1 MKFTVLGSGA
11 GLPSKD
17 RNTQSFVIDCVL
29 EYNEYILIDA
39 GEALQHR
46 ILHTHIKPSKIKNI
60 FITHLHGD
68 HIFGLPG
75 FLSSRAFQG
84 GEGIPLKIYGP
95 KGLAEWLQTTFRISE
110 STLNYPLEIVEI
122 TPHMNLRLN
131 NFDVHVVP
139 LSHGIESYAFIFKE
153 DDKIGEL
160 QTDKLRELGL
170 KPGPVYGEIKSSD
183 TFAVGDTVYNTSDF
197 IGETIR
203 GRKITVH
210 GDTRLNSNDEY
221 LKLINGSDLIVHEAT
236 FLKEEKEK
244 AHDYFHSEINQVLDV
259 FTAINYKMLMF
270 VHISSRYTD
279 EDIKEV
285 NADLNNRAVIAYD
298 YFELPIPRNVQ

>member
-210 GDTRLNSNDEY
+210 GDTRLNSDDEY

>member
-84 GEGIPLKIYGP
+84 GENIPLKIYGP
-95 KGLAEWLQTTFRISE
+95 KGLAEWIQTTFRISE
-110 STLNYPLEIVEI
+110 STLNYPLEIIEVA
-122 TPHMNLRLN
+122 PHMNIRLN
-131 NFDVHVVP
+131 DFDVHVLP
-139 LSHGIESYAFIFKE
+139 LSHGIESYAYIFKE

-170 KPGPVYGEIKSSD
+170 KPGPVYGKIKSSD
-183 TFAVGDTVYNTSDF
+183 TFTVDDTVYNTSDF
-197 IGETIR
+197 IGETIK

-210 GDTRLNSNDEY
+210 GDTRLNSDDEY
-221 LKLINGSDLIVHEAT
+221 LKLLNDSDLIVHEAT

-259 FTAINYKMLMF
+259 FNNINYKTLMF
-270 VHISSRYTD
+270 VHISNRYTD

-285 NADLNNRAVIAYD
+285 NAGLNNRAVIAYD

>member
-95 KGLAEWLQTTFRISE
+95 KGLSEWLQTTFRISE
-110 STLNYPLEIVEI
+110 STLNYPLEIVEVA
-122 TPHMNLRLN
+122 PYMNIRLN
-131 NFDVHVVP
+131 DFEVHVVP
-139 LSHGIESYAFIFKE
+139 LSHGIESYAYIFEE

-170 KPGPVYGEIKSSD
+170 KPGPVYGEIKSSE
-183 TFAVGDTVYNTSDF
+183 TFTVDDTVYNTSDF
-197 IGETIR
+197 IGETIK

-210 GDTRLNSNDEY
+210 GDTRLNSDETY
-221 LKLINGSDLIVHEAT
+221 LELINNSDLIVHEAT

-244 AHDYFHSEINQVLDV
+244 AHDYFHSEINQVLDA
-259 FTAINYKMLMF
+259 FKDINYKMLMF

-285 NADLNNRAVIAYD
+285 NAGLNNRAVIAYD

>member
-84 GEGIPLKIYGP
+84 GESIPLKIYGP

-110 STLNYPLEIVEI
+110 STLNYPLEIVEV
-122 TPHMNLRLN
+122 TPHMNIRLN
-131 NFDVHVVP
+131 DFDVHVLP
-139 LSHGIESYAFIFKE
+139 LSHGIESYAYIFKE

-170 KPGPVYGEIKSSD
+170 KPGPVYGEIKSSG
-183 TFAVGDTVYNTSDF
+183 TFTVGDTVYNTSDF
-197 IGETIR
+197 IGETIK

-210 GDTRLNSNDEY
+210 GDTRLNSDDEY
-221 LKLINGSDLIVHEAT
+221 LNLLNDSDLIVHEAT

-259 FTAINYKMLMF
+259 FKNINYKALMF
-270 VHISSRYTD
+270 VHISNRYTD

-285 NADLNNRAVIAYD
+285 NAGLNNRAVIAYD

>member
-11 GLPSKD
+11 GLPSKV

-84 GEGIPLKIYGP
+84 GEGIPLTIYGP
-95 KGLAEWLQTTFRISE
+95 AGLAEWLEVTFRISQ
-110 STLNYPLEIVEI
+110 SAVNYPLKIVEVE
-122 TPHMNLRLN
+122 PHMNIRLDGFN
-131 NFDVHVVP
+131 VNVIP
-139 LSHGIESYAFIFKE
+139 LSHGIESFGYIFTE

-160 QTDKLRELGL
+160 QTDKLSEIGL
-170 KPGPVYGEIKSSD
+170 KPGPIYGEIKSSE
-183 TFAVGDTVYNTSDF
+183 TFTLGDTKYNTQDF
-197 IGETIR
+197 IGDTIK
-203 GRKITVH
+203 GRKIVVH
-210 GDTRLNSNDEY
+210 GDTRLITDETY
-221 LKLINGSDLIVHEAT
+221 LTSIKDADLIVHEAT
-236 FLKEEKEK
+236 FLKGEIEK
-244 AHDYFHSEINQVLDV
+244 AHDYFHSEISQVLDV
-259 FTAINYKMLMF
+259 FSHINYKQLLF

-279 EDIKEV
+279 EDITEV
-285 NADLNNRAVIAYD
+285 KNDLEDRVTIAHD
-298 YFELPIPRNVQ
+298 YFELPIPRKS

>member
-84 GEGIPLKIYGP
+84 GEGIPLKLYGP
-95 KGLAEWLQTTFRISE
+95 KGLAEWIETTFRISE
-110 STLNYPLEIVEI
+110 STLNYPLEIIEVE
-122 TPHMNLRLN
+122 PDMNIRLN
-131 NFDVHVVP
+131 NFDVRVIP
-139 LSHGIESYAFIFKE
+139 LSHGIDSYAYIFKE

-160 QTDKLRELGL
+160 QSDKLRELGIR
-170 KPGPVYGEIKSSD
+170 PGPVYGEIKAGE
-183 TFAVGDTVYNTSDF
+183 TFTHEGKVYQTSDF
-197 IGETIR
+197 IGETIE
-203 GRKITVH
+203 GRKISVH
-210 GDTRLNSNDEY
+210 GDTRLNSSTVY
-221 LKLINGSDLIVHEAT
+221 LDAIRDSDLLVHEAT
-236 FLKEEKEK
+236 FLNNEKEK
-244 AHDYFHSEINQVLDV
+244 AHDYFHSEINHVLDV
-259 FTAINYKMLMF
+259 FKDVNYKQLLI

-279 EDIKEV
+279 EDIKQVSASIEG
-285 NADLNNRAVIAYD
+285 RAVIACD
-298 YFELPIPRNVQ
+298 YFELPIPRNVK

>member
-210 GDTRLNSNDEY
+210 GDTRLNSDDEY

-285 NADLNNRAVIAYD
+285 NADLNNLAVIAYD

>member
-11 GLPSKD
+11 GLPSKN

-84 GEGIPLKIYGP
+84 GEGIPLTIYGP
-95 KGLAEWLQTTFRISE
+95 AGLTEWLEVTFRISQ
-110 STLNYPLEIVEI
+110 SGLNYPLEIVEVE
-122 TPHMNLRLN
+122 PHMNIRLDGFN
-131 NFDVHVVP
+131 VTVLP
-139 LSHGIESYAFIFKE
+139 LSHGIESFGYIFSE

-160 QTDKLRELGL
+160 QKEKLLELGL
-170 KPGPVYGEIKSSD
+170 KPGPIYGEIKHSE
-183 TFAVGDTVYNTSDF
+183 TFTFDDIEYKTADF
-197 IGETIR
+197 IGETIK
-203 GRKITVH
+203 GRKIVVH
-210 GDTRLNSNDEY
+210 GDTRLVRSEEH
-221 LKLINGSDLIVHEAT
+221 LKAIKDADLIVHEAT
-236 FLKEEKEK
+236 FLNGEIEK
-244 AHDYFHSEINQVLDV
+244 AHDYFHSEISQVLDV
-259 FTAINYKMLMF
+259 FSHVNYEQLLF

-279 EDIKEV
+279 LDITEV
-285 NADLNNRAVIAYD
+285 NDSLQDGVTIAHD
-298 YFELPIPRNVQ
+298 YFELPIPRKSQ

>member
-95 KGLAEWLQTTFRISE
+95 KGLAEWIETTFRISE
-110 STLNYPLEIVEI
+110 STLNYPLDIIEVE
-122 TPHMNLRLN
+122 PGMNIRLN
-131 NFDVHVVP
+131 NFNVHVIP
-139 LSHGIESYAFIFKE
+139 LSHGIQSYAYIFKE
-153 DDKIGEL
+153 DNQIGEL

-170 KPGPVYGEIKSSD
+170 KPGPVYGEIKASE
-183 TFAVGDTVYNTSDF
+183 TFTHDGKTYETSDF
-197 IGETIR
+197 IGETIE

-210 GDTRLNSNDEY
+210 GDTRLNSSEEY
-221 LKLINGSDLIVHEAT
+221 LDLIRDSDLLVHEAT
-236 FLKEEKEK
+236 FLNNEKEK
-244 AHDYFHSEINQVLDV
+244 AHDYFHSEINHVLDV
-259 FTAINYKMLMF
+259 FKDVNYKQLLI

-279 EDIKEV
+279 ENIKEIS
-285 NADLNNRAVIAYD
+285 ASLEGRAVIAYD
-298 YFELPIPRNVQ
+298 YFELPIPRNVK

>member
-95 KGLAEWLQTTFRISE
+95 KGLREWIETTFRISE
-110 STLNYPLEIVEI
+110 SALNYPLDVVEVEPYMDI
-122 TPHMNLRLN
+122 RLN
-131 NFDVHVVP
+131 NFDVHAIP
-139 LSHGIESYAFIFKE
+139 LSHGIESYAYIFKE
-153 DDKIGEL
+153 DNQIGEL
-160 QTDKLRELGL
+160 QTDKLRELGIR
-170 KPGPVYGEIKSSD
+170 PGPVYGEIKASE
-183 TFAVGDTVYNTSDF
+183 TFTHDGQIYETPDF
-197 IGETIR
+197 IGETIE

-210 GDTRLNSNDEY
+210 GDTRLNTEKEY
-221 LKLINGSDLIVHEAT
+221 LDSIRNSDLLVHEAT
-236 FLKEEKEK
+236 FLNNEREK
-244 AHDYFHSEINQVLDV
+244 AHDYFHSEINHVLDV
-259 FTAINYKMLMF
+259 FEDVNYKQLLI

-285 NADLNNRAVIAYD
+285 SASLEGAQLLLMTISNFPSRVM
-298 YFELPIPRNVQ
+298 

>member
-84 GEGIPLKIYGP
+84 GEGIPLTIYGP
-95 KGLAEWLQTTFRISE
+95 AGLREWLDLTFKISE
-110 STLNYPLEIVEI
+110 STLNYPLEIIEVEADMTI
-122 TPHMNLRLN
+122 RLN
-131 NFDVHVVP
+131 DFTVRVLP
-139 LSHGIESYAFIFKE
+139 LSHGIDSFAYIFKE
-153 DDKIGEL
+153 NDKIGEL
-160 QTDKLRELGL
+160 LTDKLLALGL
-170 KPGPVYGEIKSSD
+170 KPGPVYGKIKASE
-183 TFAVGDTVYNTSDF
+183 TFTVEGKEYQTADF
-197 IGETIR
+197 IGETIY
-203 GRKITVH
+203 GRKIAVH
-210 GDTRLNSNDEY
+210 GDTRLNSKEDY
-221 LKLINGSDLIVHEAT
+221 LNQLFNADLIVHEAT
-236 FLKEEKEK
+236 FLKDEKEK
-244 AHDYFHSEINQVLDV
+244 AHDYFHSEINQVLNI
-259 FTAINYKMLMF
+259 FSELNYKQLLF

-279 EDIKEV
+279 EDIREV
-285 NADLNNRAVIAYD
+285 SAALNDKAAIAFD

>member
-84 GEGIPLKIYGP
+84 GENIPLKIYGP
-95 KGLAEWLQTTFRISE
+95 KGLAEWIQTTFRISE
-110 STLNYPLEIVEI
+110 STLNYPLEIIEVA
-122 TPHMNLRLN
+122 PHMNIRLN
-131 NFDVHVVP
+131 DFDVHILP
-139 LSHGIESYAFIFKE
+139 LSHGIESYAYIFKE

-170 KPGPVYGEIKSSD
+170 KPGPVYGKIKSSD
-183 TFAVGDTVYNTSDF
+183 TFTVDDTVYNTSDF
-197 IGETIR
+197 IGETIK

-210 GDTRLNSNDEY
+210 GDTRLNSDDEY
-221 LKLINGSDLIVHEAT
+221 LKLLNDSDLIVHEAT

-259 FTAINYKMLMF
+259 FNNINYKTLMF
-270 VHISSRYTD
+270 VHISNRYTD

-285 NADLNNRAVIAYD
+285 NAGLNNRAVIAYD

>member
-197 IGETIR
+197 IGETIK

-210 GDTRLNSNDEY
+210 GDTRLNSDDEY

>member
-84 GEGIPLKIYGP
+84 GEGIPLKLYGP

-197 IGETIR
+197 IGETIK

-210 GDTRLNSNDEY
+210 GDTRLNSDDEY

>member
-39 GEALQHR
+39 GEGLQHR

-95 KGLAEWLQTTFRISE
+95 KGLVEWLQTTFRISE
-110 STLNYPLEIVEI
+110 STLNYPLEIVEVE
-122 TPHMNLRLN
+122 PHMNLRLN
-131 NFDVHVVP
+131 NFDVHVHP
-139 LSHGIESYAFIFKE
+139 LSHGIESYAYIFKE
-153 DDKIGEL
+153 DDKVGEL

-183 TFAVGDTVYNTSDF
+183 TFIVDGTVYNTSDF
-197 IGETIR
+197 IGDTIK

-210 GDTRLNSNDEY
+210 GDTRLNSDDEY
-221 LKLINGSDLIVHEAT
+221 LKLINDSDLIVHEAT

-259 FTAINYKMLMF
+259 FKNINYSALMF
-270 VHISSRYTD
+270 VHISNRYTD

-285 NADLNNRAVIAYD
+285 NTGLNNRAVIAYD
-298 YFELPIPRNVQ
+298 YFELPIPRNVL

>member
-95 KGLAEWLQTTFRISE
+95 KGLKEWIQITFHISE
-110 STLNYPLEIVEI
+110 STLNYPLEIVEVE
-122 TPHMNLRLN
+122 PHKSIRLN
-131 NFDVHVVP
+131 NFDVYVLP
-139 LSHGIESYAFIFKE
+139 LSHGIESFAYIFKE
-153 DDKIGEL
+153 DDKVGEL

-183 TFAVGDTVYNTSDF
+183 TFAVGNTVYNTSDF
-197 IGETIR
+197 IGDTIK

-210 GDTRLNSNDEY
+210 GDTRLNSDDEY
-221 LKLINGSDLIVHEAT
+221 LKLINDSDLIVHEAT
-236 FLKEEKEK
+236 FLKNEIEK

-259 FTAINYKMLMF
+259 FKNINYSALMF
-270 VHISSRYTD
+270 VHISNRYTD

-285 NADLNNRAVIAYD
+285 NTTLNNQAIIAYD
-298 YFELPIPRNVQ
+298 YLELPIPRTVK

>member
-95 KGLAEWLQTTFRISE
+95 RGLREWLETTFRISE
-110 STLNYPLEIVEI
+110 STLNYPLEIIEVEA
-122 TPHMNLRLN
+122 HMKIRLN
-131 NFDVHVVP
+131 NFDVHVLP
-139 LSHGIESYAFIFKE
+139 LSHGIESFGYIFKE

-160 QTDKLRELGL
+160 QTDKLREIGL
-170 KPGPVYGEIKSSD
+170 KPGPVYGEIKSAE
-183 TFAVGDTVYNTSDF
+183 TFIVDNTVYKSADF

-210 GDTRLNSNDEY
+210 GDTRLNSDEEY
-221 LKLINGSDLIVHEAT
+221 LNLIRNSDLVVHEAT
-236 FLKEEKEK
+236 FLKNEREK
-244 AHDYFHSEINQVLDV
+244 AHDYFHSEVNHVLDI
-259 FTAINYKMLMF
+259 FKDINYKELLI

-285 NADLNNRAVIAYD
+285 SALLEGRAVIAYD
-298 YFELPIPRNVQ
+298 YFELPIPRNVK